1 MKTTFKF
8 FFYLIFYSA
17 LIVAVLYGTAQSF
30 VEAHITFFSFGILA
44 ILVTGIGGM
53 MRSLDAT
60 SNRSM
65 TLNSK

>member
-17 LIVAVLYGTAQSF
+17 LIVAVLYGTAQNF

-44 ILVTGIGGM
+44 ILVIGIGGM